1 MSLLKSR
8 KLWGWA
14 SYYWG
19 NHAYATSIITVF
31 FPIFF
36 QQYWDHGTPVTVN
49 TFRLGLAN
57 SIASLAVALSAP
69 VLGAIADSGG
79 HKKRFLIS
87 SAFLGAV
94 MVLALH
100 FVNLGQWQWAWLFYV
115 IASICYWWGNV
126 FGDSMVLSVAPPGKL
141 DMTSAIGYFAGYLGG
156 GLFLVVGVVLSLK
169 PQWFGLTDAAT
180 AVKLILILTAVWW
193 VVFTLP
199 LLFWVSEP
207 YKPATRTSLA
217 RAAAA
222 GFLQLAETF
231 RHVRGYKPVFMFL
244 IAYWVYID
252 GVNTIIQ
259 MAVDYGKAIG
269 FSTADLILA
278 VLMVQFIG
286 VPAALLFGRLGERI
300 GPKIAILIGLAVYVL
315 VTVFAAFMQ
324 HSWQFFVLAGLVG
337 LVQGGVQLLSRS
349 YYARLVPAERA
360 GEFFGFYN
368 MLGEFAAIIG
378 PFLVGMVS
386 YLTGSPRLSILSVI
400 LLFTVGAV
408 LLVRVR
414 GYPPDTPAALGPGA

>member
-1 MSLLKSR
+1 MPLLRNR

-19 NHAYATSIITVF
+19 NHAYTTSIITVF

-36 QQYWDHGTPVTVN
+36 QKYWDHGSSVTVN

-57 SIASLAVALSAP
+57 SIASLVVALSAP
-69 VLGAIADSGG
+69 VLGAIADRGG

-100 FVNLGQWQWAWLFYV
+100 FVNMGQWQWAWLFYV
-115 IASICYWWGNV
+115 IASMCYWWGNV
-126 FGDSMVLSVAPPGKL
+126 FGDSMLVSVAEPGKL
-141 DMTSAIGYFAGYLGG
+141 DMTSAVGYFAGYLGG
-156 GLFLVVGVVLSLK
+156 GLFLVVGVALSLK
-169 PQWFGLTDAAT
+169 PQWFGLTDATA

-193 VVFTLP
+193 VVFSLP
-199 LLFWVSEP
+199 LLFWVPEP
-207 YKPATRTSLA
+207 HKPQQHESLIKTA
-217 RAAAA
+217 RA
-222 GFLQLAETF
+222 GVLQLAETF
-231 RHVRGYKPVFMFL
+231 RHVRAYKPVFMFL

-269 FSTADLILA
+269 FGTTDLILA

-300 GPKIAILIGLAVYVL
+300 GPKIAIFIGLAVYVF
-315 VTVFAAFMQ
+315 VTLFAAFMR

-378 PFLVGMVS
+378 PFLIGLVS
-386 YLTGSPRLSILSVI
+386 YLSGSPRLSILSVI
-400 LLFTVGAV
+400 LLFAVGAV
-408 LLVRVR
+408 LLARVEAQPASSAAPR
-414 GYPPDTPAALGPGA
+414 APD